1 MDDTAR
7 LKGNGNGNTLGGNG
21 KKEEALGQAAA
32 LEEPEEL
39 FSFSSGSAPSSEPHL
54 SDVASRSDLSFSA
67 SEFSHNA
74 PGTASASGASSRSY
88 GRGRRS
94 GASSSKV
101 SGGGGGSHHQPTLEE
116 LLAASLARNNSSA
129 HAKKKEGGGASHH
142 SGASLGRPSF
152 HSHSDP
158 VDPGSAP
165 DEYLDDF
172 YDVGVP
178 FEGNRTDHVGRHVT
192 VDGRRLRRLNT
203 TLKTGRDDKAN
214 SSRDDKVRRAA
225 WHLGGTAPTQG
236 PIDLDALERV
246 HERGWTKLPRKP
258 TLTYLQWHE
267 KQKRVVRAEKP
278 MPFKSASATAKA
290 TDELRRGFDPA
301 WLEMP
306 RQVTSAKPTS
316 SWNPGSAGAARAQAR
331 LHSSRPRSAHAPST
345 RQPALFTRLDPE
357 RESWR
362 RHHAGCDVHAGGTT
376 SERSTSKRP
385 LSALQRS
392 KAAIAAAPRFPY
404 KSPSVRAQEARR
416 RQRPSTASPAIG
428 RSSQAEEE
436 WKQTLAGGR
445 TVRGSGHNVTASVC
459 TGENAH
465 LKWEMYDR
473 MKSLY
478 KSLGINNRDTEI
490 DGGLARDDPDD
501 LIKPTP
507 RSMTATEQDVDV
519 DVDDNHNHRDD
530 SEHHSGE
537 HDEGNAGA
545 ESLSHNLEGKTL
557 ATGIKRKFQIIP
569 PLFSLSF
576 LFCLFMSCLNGTSN
590 IEHPQLTNNISP
602 PFFPF
607 LFLNRSHSLGRC
619 S

>member
-7 LKGNGNGNTLGGNG
+7 LKGGNGNG
-21 KKEEALGQAAA
+21 KKEDAAGQAAA
-32 LEEPEEL
+32 AEEPEEL

-54 SDVASRSDLSFSA
+54 SDVASRSSDLSFSA
-67 SEFSHNA
+67 SEFSQNA
-74 PGTASASGASSRSY
+74 PPTATASASASGGSSRSY
-88 GRGRRS
+88 GHGRRS
-94 GASSSKV
+94 GASSSKF
-101 SGGGGGSHHQPTLEE
+101 SGGGGGGSGGGGSHHQPTLEE

-172 YDVGVP
+172 YDVGMP

-267 KQKRVVRAEKP
+267 NQKRVVRAEKP

-519 DVDDNHNHRDD
+519 DVDVDDNRNHPR
-530 SEHHSGE
+530 
-537 HDEGNAGA
+537 
-545 ESLSHNLEGKTL
+545 
-557 ATGIKRKFQIIP
+557 R
-569 PLFSLSF
+569 
-576 LFCLFMSCLNGTSN
+576 
-590 IEHPQLTNNISP
+590 
-602 PFFPF
+602 
-607 LFLNRSHSLGRC
+607 
-619 S
+619 